1 LIGWKIVCDFCD
13 GVITLFNGGD
23 DVVTEKNDDA
33 DDGEDDLNADDGEL
47 IFNVEEGS
55 LNADDGDFIFGE
67 EEDGAGLCIK
77 GVTLCIEDV
86 SGGGGACCA
95 WLWSNPRSCW

>member
-1 LIGWKIVCDFCD
+1 MIGWKIVCDFCD
-13 GVITLFNGGD
+13 GVITFFNGGD

-33 DDGEDDLNADDGEL
+33 DDGEDDLNVDDGEL
-47 IFNVEEGS
+47 NFNVEEGS

-77 GVTLCIEDV
+77 GVTYEKKII
-86 SGGGGACCA
+86 
-95 WLWSNPRSCW
+95 